1 MITAGQSLVDRAQRL
16 PGSIAEYGK
25 HYAGETEILSS
36 GNIRNTYAVNATAVS
51 AESTSMVVRDP
62 NCVDKSRPVSS
73 ELPFGNSSENDSNDC
88 VKRGLT
94 TRQLL
99 DSVIED
105 LDSNAGNCF
114 EFSGDKAR
122 SRVSREE
129 PPTDGASI
137 NDNDVY
143 DIESQTNNL

>member
-1 MITAGQSLVDRAQRL
+1 
-16 PGSIAEYGK
+16 
-25 HYAGETEILSS
+25 
-36 GNIRNTYAVNATAVS
+36 
-51 AESTSMVVRDP
+51 MVVRDP

-73 ELPFGNSSENDSNDC
+73 ELPFGNSSEDDSNDY

-137 NDNDVY
+137 NENDVY